1 VSDGTWQVPTV
12 AIAVDL
18 AVLTVREGALQ
29 ILLIE
34 RGIDPW
40 RGLQALPGGFLSDD
54 HETLDAAAER
64 ELAEETGLDLG
75 SVHLEQL
82 RTYGAPGRDP
92 RGRVVT
98 VCYLAFVPDLPAPDA
113 GGDARAAS
121 WVPTKIALASST
133 QLAFDHQRIVA
144 DAVERARSKLEYT
157 TLATRFCP
165 PEFTV
170 AELRRVYEI
179 VWDEPLDQRNFHRKI
194 TGTDGVLVPTG
205 EQTTRQGGRPAA
217 LFRAGPAATMHPAM
231 LRPTVNSSPRA
242 ARARGSRDSPSP

>member
-1 VSDGTWQVPTV
+1 MRDGTWRIPKV

-29 ILLIE
+29 ILLVE

-40 RGLQALPGGFLSDD
+40 RGLPALPGGFLSNDCED
-54 HETLDAAAER
+54 LDAAAGR
-64 ELAEETGLDLG
+64 ELTEETGLDLG

-82 RTYGAPGRDP
+82 QTYGAPGRDP

-98 VCYLAFVPDLPAPDA
+98 VCYLAFVPNLPAPDA
-113 GGDARAAS
+113 GGDARAAA
-121 WVPTKIALASST
+121 WVPVKTALAPST
-133 QLAFDHQRIVA
+133 RLAFDHQRIVA

-170 AELRRVYEI
+170 AELRQVYEI
-179 VWDEPLDQRNFHRKI
+179 VWDQPLDQRNFHRKI
-194 TGTDGVLVPTG
+194 TGAEGVLVPTG
-205 EQTTRQGGRPAA
+205 EQTARQVGRPAS
-217 LFRAGPAATMHPAM
+217 LFRPGPATMLHPAM
-231 LRPTVNSSPRA
+231 LRPTGDL
-242 ARARGSRDSPSP
+242 ARDKACS